1 MFTIEGTEFN
11 PRTKVESGF
20 VVKASSDYN
29 VYCTKF
35 LNKFYDNQV
44 VLVDKKVRELYGIN
58 HYQLIEIEAIE
69 EHKTIDTV
77 LDVCEQL
84 INFKFD
90 KGHTLVVI
98 GGGIIQDIGAYVAKT
113 FKRGIDWIY
122 IPTTL
127 LSQCDSCI
135 GGKTALNFNGYK
147 NQLGLFSSP
156 NKVII
161 DTNFL
166 TTLSSDHIFSGYG
179 EIIKMFILGGLN
191 FSPINSSLTKYIYHS
206 LMIKKA
212 IIEHDEFERHERKAL
227 NYGHSFGHAIEAASG
242 YRISHGEA
250 VLYGILIV
258 SKMFKVSDE
267 IINLVEKYVDLS
279 RISHLKD
286 DIMHY
291 LHEDKKVTNGVIS
304 LVVATEPWKTVFID
318 QTLDEVGEKLC
329 DIF

>member
-1 MFTIEGTEFN
+1 MFTIDGVMFKPN
-11 PRTKVESGF
+11 TKEMGGF
-20 VVKASSDYN
+20 VVKASSDYT
-29 VYCTKF
+29 VYFTKF
-35 LNKFYDNQV
+35 LNQFYDNQV

-135 GGKTALNFNGYK
+135 GGKTALNFRGYK

-156 NKVII
+156 RQVII
-161 DTNFL
+161 DTKFL
-166 TTLSSDHIFSGYG
+166 DSMSQEQLMLGSS
-179 EIIKMFILGGLN
+179 EIIKMFILGGEYYFDKL
-191 FSPINSSLTKYIYHS
+191 FTIEQTIYHS

-212 IIEHDEFERHERKAL
+212 IIEHDEFEHHERKAL

-250 VLYGILIV
+250 VLYGMLII
-258 SKMFKVSDE
+258 SKMFHVKDIAKMVSNHVSLDN
-267 IINLVEKYVDLS
+267 IK
-279 RISHLKD
+279 HLKD
-286 DIMHY
+286 DIMFY
-291 LHEDKKVTNGVIS
+291 LREDKKVTNGVIS
-304 LVVATEPWKTVFID
+304 LVVATEPGKTVFID
-318 QTLDEVGEKLC
+318 KTLEEVGEKLC

>member
-113 FKRGIDWIY
+113 FKRGINWIY

-135 GGKTALNFNGYK
+135 GGKTALNFRGYK

-156 NKVII
+156 RQVII
-161 DTNFL
+161 DTKFL
-166 TTLSSDHIFSGYG
+166 DSMSQEQLMLGSS
-179 EIIKMFILGGLN
+179 EIIKMFILGGEYYFDKL
-191 FSPINSSLTKYIYHS
+191 FTIEQTIYHS
-206 LMIKKA
+206 LMIKKT
-212 IIEHDEFERHERKAL
+212 IIEHDEFEHHERKAL

-258 SKMFKVSDE
+258 SKMFHVKDIAKMVSNHVSLDN
-267 IINLVEKYVDLS
+267 IK
-279 RISHLKD
+279 HLKD
-286 DIMHY
+286 DIMFY

-304 LVVATEPWKTVFID
+304 LVVATEPGKTVFID